1 MGGSEVMLMRATSQ
15 ARTGV
20 LLGLVT
26 TVALVIIVSQHFFS
40 DRTTASVMKAI
51 YPIGTKSVP
60 DRVASYSTESGNPLW
75 TVPLNSLTATQQR
88 PIFSPGRRPLTIAE
102 PLPIQSTPRS
112 LASRPSLTLLGAIAG
127 KDDGVAIFLNGKD
140 TIRLKIGDNH
150 MGWILK
156 ALNGREATL
165 QKEQTTAILEL
176 PNPPAK

>member
-1 MGGSEVMLMRATSQ
+1 MLMPATSQ

-20 LLGLVT
+20 LLGLLT
-26 TVALVIIVSQHFFS
+26 TIALVIIVSQQFIS
-40 DRTTASVMKAI
+40 DRTASVMKAV

-60 DRVASYSTESGNPLW
+60 DRVALYSTESGNPLW
-75 TVPLNSLTATQQR
+75 TVPLNSLTATQRR
-88 PIFSPGRRPLTIAE
+88 PIFSPGRRPLAVAE
-102 PLPIQSTPRS
+102 PLPIQSTSRS
-112 LASRPSLTLLGAIAG
+112 LASRPSLTLLGTIAG

-150 MGWILK
+150 MGWMLK